1 MFLFFKNL
9 LFGLV
14 ILFFNDML
22 KYWNNF
28 LNERNIVKKHANPS
42 NSKHANRGHTQGP
55 TVNCWW
61 WTLIESKL
69 PFCAAWQAQCNDDRK
84 DAQNQISSF
93 SYRPVSLLSFAANP
107 SSKLSKLTVDTS
119 CPLLNPFLSV
129 FYPPHHWNCSQRS
142 PMTYQW
148 SILNLH
154 LTCPISN
161 INRVIYSLSSPAF
174 VTPHSWFSYLTNY
187 SFFSLLYHFSC
198 LYSFS
203 KWTKRVRGSTVSC
216 DKR

>member
-1 MFLFFKNL
+1 M
-9 LFGLV
+9 
-14 ILFFNDML
+14 IC
-22 KYWNNF
+22 WNTEIIFWTNV
-28 LNERNIVKKHANPS
+28 IVKKHANPS
-42 NSKHANRGHTQGP
+42 SSKHANRGHTQGP

-69 PFCAAWQAQCNDDRK
+69 PFCAAWQAQCNNDRK
-84 DAQNQISSF
+84 DPQNQISSS
-93 SYRPVSLLSFAANP
+93 SYHPVSLLSFAANP
-107 SSKLSKLTVDTS
+107 SSKLSKITVDTS
-119 CPLLNPFLSV
+119 YTSYVPSYISLLNPFRSV

-142 PMTYQW
+142 PMTYQG

-187 SFFSLLYHFSC
+187 FFLVSFTISPVYTHSLSGP
-198 LYSFS
+198 
-203 KWTKRVRGSTVSC
+203 KG
-216 DKR
+216 